1 MNKYKSLALLI
12 SIIFILSFVSTAI
25 SAHPGHGSEY
35 DVEEVTTSGG
45 SSSSGSGSVSHASS
59 SSGGSGSSGSGSGS
73 VSHAS
78 SSSGGSGSSGSGS
91 GSVSHAS
98 SSSTEN
104 PSYSVEEVKTNSSV
118 EEIDD
123 KINNTGSDEITDNN
137 EDESNLFSLSNIL
150 LLIGVLIC
158 GFLGVIILFKLL
170 SN

>member
-45 SSSSGSGSVSHASS
+45 SSS
-59 SSGGSGSSGSGSGS
+59 
-73 VSHAS
+73 
-78 SSSGGSGSSGSGS
+78 SGS

>member
-1 MNKYKSLALLI
+1 M
-12 SIIFILSFVSTAI
+12 
-25 SAHPGHGSEY
+25 
-35 DVEEVTTSGG
+35 
-45 SSSSGSGSVSHASS
+45 
-59 SSGGSGSSGSGSGS
+59 
-73 VSHAS
+73 
-78 SSSGGSGSSGSGS
+78 
-91 GSVSHAS
+91 SHAS